1 MVERKQPR
9 RRRLFLDAPTFVLGV
24 ANPNGA
30 AAAVL
35 ALCERGAFQAVTAR
49 PILWEVRHALQSAGK
64 VALGRF
70 YRVAASLALELA
82 PMGSRRRGALAA
94 ARRARCGH
102 FITLRPDPRGG
113 NGDRSGSPLVSSP
126 RDFLDSLLA
135 EREVRRRATAL
146 PAAQPPRQLP
156 PTAPSVQPVAQT
168 PPAAVAAPQA
178 RVDVSAPEAPAGAAV
193 VLAEQVR
200 GLDARLQGLRRERRL
215 YQRSGFNVLLLDD
228 QIVPLERERLE
239 LVELLRDLGVEMAE
253 RPAAQGWR
261 QRLGASLRRA
271 FGR

>member
-1 MVERKQPR
+1 MVERRHPR

-24 ANPNGA
+24 ANPDGA

-49 PILWEVRHALQSAGK
+49 PVLWEVRHALRAAGS
-64 VALGRF
+64 VARARF
-70 YRVAASLALELA
+70 YRLAAALALELA

-113 NGDRSGSPLVSSP
+113 TGARSGGPLVASP

-135 EREVRRRATAL
+135 EREVRRRAVVVS
-146 PAAQPPRQLP
+146 AAPPMPVVP
-156 PTAPSVQPVAQT
+156 PLQPVAPV
-168 PPAAVAAPQA
+168 PPAAPAAAATGDVRLPDVA
-178 RVDVSAPEAPAGAAV
+178 VLEAPAGEAE

-200 GLDARLQGLRRERRL
+200 RLDRRLQGLRRERRL
-215 YQRSGFNVLLLDD
+215 YQRSGFNVVLLDD

-239 LVELLRDLGVEMAE
+239 LVELLRSLGVEMPE
-253 RPAAQGWR
+253 RPVARGWWH
-261 QRLGASLRRA
+261 RLGGLLRRP